1 MNLSFFFY
9 QAHLNQAKLSG
20 KVILLQ
26 KALDVYRSK
35 FASEYRPRRGRYSHT
50 LTARFFENHPRADG
64 IDDIGMDG
72 EMSEAGMNVD
82 VVNSVENKQ
91 NVVETHRQEIEL
103 DDGNAD

>member
-1 MNLSFFFY
+1 
-9 QAHLNQAKLSG
+9 LNQAKLSG
-20 KVILLQ
+20 KKILLQ

-64 IDDIGMDG
+64 MDDIGVDE
-72 EMSEAGMNVD
+72 EMSGAGVNDVD
-82 VVNSVENKQ
+82 VVNSVENEQ

-103 DDGNAD
+103 DGGGNTD

>member
-1 MNLSFFFY
+1 M
-9 QAHLNQAKLSG
+9 NQAKLSG
-20 KVILLQ
+20 KKILLQ

-64 IDDIGMDG
+64 MDDIGVDE
-72 EMSEAGMNVD
+72 EMSGAGVNDVD
-82 VVNSVENKQ
+82 VVNSVENEQ

-103 DDGNAD
+103 DGGGNTD